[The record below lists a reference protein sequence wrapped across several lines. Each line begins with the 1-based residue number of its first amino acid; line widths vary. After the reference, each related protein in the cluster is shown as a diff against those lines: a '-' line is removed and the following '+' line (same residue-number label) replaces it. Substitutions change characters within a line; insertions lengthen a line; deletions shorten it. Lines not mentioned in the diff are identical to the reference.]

1 MGDADIE
8 CGTDE
13 ILRESVA
20 AIKKGYDEF
29 ESMKELHYEF
39 LNDHSEIAP
48 GVFRSVFSNG
58 TQIICNYSEANFEY
72 SGQTIGPMN
81 YAVLKK

>member
-1 MGDADIE
+1 
-8 CGTDE
+8 
-13 ILRESVA
+13 
-20 AIKKGYDEF
+20 
-29 ESMKELHYEF
+29 
-39 LNDHSEIAP
+39 
-48 GVFRSVFSNG
+48 VFSNG